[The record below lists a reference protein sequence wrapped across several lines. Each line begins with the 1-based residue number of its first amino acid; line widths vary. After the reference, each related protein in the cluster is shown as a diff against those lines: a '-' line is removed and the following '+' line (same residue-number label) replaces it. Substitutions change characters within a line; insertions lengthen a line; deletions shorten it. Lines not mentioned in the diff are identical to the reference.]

1 MSCNETSTRLH
12 LPRVVISSTC
22 GGGGKTLLSLGL
34 ARFLRNRG
42 WNVLP
47 FKKGPDYIDAAW
59 LTQAAGHP
67 ACNLDPFF
75 LSAEKLRLLFA
86 LRTGHGLPD
95 RETASAASGAHPAAD
110 LALLEG
116 NRGLFDGMDVQGSCS
131 TAELARTL
139 ACPVLLSLNCTKM
152 TRTAAAVV
160 AGLAHFEPGLH
171 LAGVILGQTASSRH
185 EDILRRAI
193 ETYTDIP
200 VLGAVVRVV
209 TFRDYQYDDGHNT
222 ADVHVPELGG
232 SDAAD
237 EVNDQVQAFTDQLIA
252 QFQADCEAT
261 GEGYQ
266 GLDITS
272 SVVTDSDT
280 WFTLRIDAT
289 KVKASG
295 YDLTRFYHIDK
306 ATGEIVTLSD
316 LFRPGADYVSALSAE
331 VLRQMEEQ
339 MAADASLSYLTDEFT
354 AIDPEQS
361 FYWNADGDLVL
372 VFDEYTVAAG
382 SLGMVEFTI
391 PGEVYA
397 ALLR

>member
-1 MSCNETSTRLH
+1 MEPFDKRLKERAKQEPFPLPETYAGKVRNTCAALKETTMKDTKQKRSCRA
-12 LPRVVISSTC
+12 
-22 GGGGKTLLSLGL
+22 LLGVAAAL
-34 ARFLRNRG
+34 AVFVAIP
-42 WNVLP
+42 NVSP
-47 FKKGPDYIDAAW
+47 
-59 LTQAAGHP
+59 
-67 ACNLDPFF
+67 
-75 LSAEKLRLLFA
+75 
-86 LRTGHGLPD
+86 
-95 RETASAASGAHPAAD
+95 SAAAA
-110 LALLEG
+110 
-116 NRGLFDGMDVQGSCS
+116 MS
-131 TAELARTL
+131 
-139 ACPVLLSLNCTKM
+139 
-152 TRTAAAVV
+152 
-160 AGLAHFEPGLH
+160 
-171 LAGVILGQTASSRH
+171 
-185 EDILRRAI
+185 
-193 ETYTDIP
+193 DIP

-222 ADVHVPELGG
+222 ADVHVSELGG

-295 YDLTRFYHIDK
+295 YDLTRFYHLDT
-306 ATGEIVTLSD
+306 APGEIVTLSD
-316 LFRPGADYVSALSAE
+316 LFRPGADYVSVLSAE

-382 SLGMVEFTI
+382 YMGMVEFTI
-391 PGEVYA
+391 PRDVYS
-397 ALLR
+397 ALLKECSSLPAEKQRAASAVRCFFRFTGTAPSARRWRRSGPGSGCCRA

>member
-1 MSCNETSTRLH
+1 MEPFDKRLKERAKQEPFPLPETYAGKVRNTCAALKETTMKDTKQKRSCRA
-12 LPRVVISSTC
+12 
-22 GGGGKTLLSLGL
+22 LLGVAAAL
-34 ARFLRNRG
+34 AVFVAIP
-42 WNVLP
+42 NVSP
-47 FKKGPDYIDAAW
+47 
-59 LTQAAGHP
+59 
-67 ACNLDPFF
+67 
-75 LSAEKLRLLFA
+75 
-86 LRTGHGLPD
+86 
-95 RETASAASGAHPAAD
+95 SAAAA
-110 LALLEG
+110 
-116 NRGLFDGMDVQGSCS
+116 MS
-131 TAELARTL
+131 
-139 ACPVLLSLNCTKM
+139 
-152 TRTAAAVV
+152 
-160 AGLAHFEPGLH
+160 
-171 LAGVILGQTASSRH
+171 
-185 EDILRRAI
+185 
-193 ETYTDIP
+193 DIP

-222 ADVHVPELGG
+222 ADVQVPELGG
-232 SDAAD
+232 SSAAD
-237 EVNDQVQAFTDQLIA
+237 AVNDQVQAFTDQLIA
-252 QFQADCEAT
+252 QFQADFEAT

-295 YDLTRFYHIDK
+295 YDFTRFYHIDK

-382 SLGMVEFTI
+382 YMGMVEFTI
-391 PGEVYA
+391 PRDVYS
-397 ALLR
+397 ALLK

>member
-1 MSCNETSTRLH
+1 MEPFDKRL
-12 LPRVVISSTC
+12 
-22 GGGGKTLLSLGL
+22 KEW
-34 ARFLRNRG
+34 ARQE
-42 WNVLP
+42 P
-47 FKKGPDYIDAAW
+47 
-59 LTQAAGHP
+59 
-67 ACNLDPFF
+67 
-75 LSAEKLRLLFA
+75 FA
-86 LRTGHGLPD
+86 LP
-95 RETASAASGAHPAAD
+95 
-110 LALLEG
+110 
-116 NRGLFDGMDVQGSCS
+116 
-131 TAELARTL
+131 
-139 ACPVLLSLNCTKM
+139 
-152 TRTAAAVV
+152 
-160 AGLAHFEPGLH
+160 
-171 LAGVILGQTASSRH
+171 
-185 EDILRRAI
+185 
-193 ETYTDIP
+193 ETYTAKVRETCAALREPDGKARGPKRANRWLAAAAAALALFVAVPNVSPAAAAAMGEIP

-266 GLDITS
+266 GLDVTS

-289 KVKASG
+289 KTQASG
-295 YDLTRFYHIDK
+295 YNFTRFYHIDK
-306 ATGEIVTLSD
+306 ATGETVTLSD
-316 LFRPGADYVSALSAE
+316 LFRPDADYVSVLSAE

-372 VFDEYTVAAG
+372 VFDEYTMAAG
-382 SLGMVEFTI
+382 YMGMVEFTM
-391 PGEVYA
+391 PRDVYS
-397 ALLR
+397 ALLN

>member
-1 MSCNETSTRLH
+1 MKQPSPSPAPSGTPDAAALSVPTPRLC
-12 LPRVVISSTC
+12 ISAVS
-22 GGGGKTLLSLGL
+22 GGGGKTILSLGL
-34 ARFLRNRG
+34 ARCWRKAGLR
-42 WNVLP
+42 VQP

-59 LTQAAGHP
+59 LTQATGHP

-139 ACPVLLSLNCTKM
+139 TCPVLLSLNCTKM

-200 VLGAVVRVV
+200 VLGCLPRQ
-209 TFRDYQYDDGHNT
+209 RRNPL
-222 ADVHVPELGG
+222 PERHMGLATLGG
-232 SDAAD
+232 DAFSQETENLLD
-237 EVNDQVQAFTDQLIA
+237 ELARLVR
-252 QFQADCEAT
+252 EH
-261 GEGYQ
+261 
-266 GLDITS
+266 LDKIH
-272 SVVTDSDT
+272 
-280 WFTLRIDAT
+280 R
-289 KVKASG
+289 
-295 YDLTRFYHIDK
+295 
-306 ATGEIVTLSD
+306 
-316 LFRPGADYVSALSAE
+316 
-331 VLRQMEEQ
+331 
-339 MAADASLSYLTDEFT
+339 
-354 AIDPEQS
+354 
-361 FYWNADGDLVL
+361 
-372 VFDEYTVAAG
+372 
-382 SLGMVEFTI
+382 
-391 PGEVYA
+391 
-397 ALLR
+397 

>member
-1 MSCNETSTRLH
+1 M
-12 LPRVVISSTC
+12 
-22 GGGGKTLLSLGL
+22 
-34 ARFLRNRG
+34 
-42 WNVLP
+42 
-47 FKKGPDYIDAAW
+47 
-59 LTQAAGHP
+59 
-67 ACNLDPFF
+67 DPF
-75 LSAEKLRLLFA
+75 
-86 LRTGHGLPD
+86 D
-95 RETASAASGAHPAAD
+95 RELRERAKREPFPIPGDYARRVADTCAALPEDAPAGGRRFPRSVTRALAGIAAALAVCIAVPNVSPAA
-110 LALLEG
+110 
-116 NRGLFDGMDVQGSCS
+116 
-131 TAELARTL
+131 
-139 ACPVLLSLNCTKM
+139 
-152 TRTAAAVV
+152 AAA
-160 AGLAHFEPGLH
+160 LA
-171 LAGVILGQTASSRH
+171 
-185 EDILRRAI
+185 
-193 ETYTDIP
+193 DIP

-289 KVKASG
+289 RTQAG
-295 YDLTRFYHIDK
+295 GHETTRFYHIDK
-306 ATGEIVTLSD
+306 AAGAAVTLKD
-316 LFRPGADYVSALSAE
+316 LFREDADYVSALSAE

-382 SLGMVEFTI
+382 YMGMVEFTI
-391 PGEVYA
+391 PRDVYS
-397 ALLR
+397 ALLK

>member
-1 MSCNETSTRLH
+1 MEPFDKRL
-12 LPRVVISSTC
+12 
-22 GGGGKTLLSLGL
+22 KEW
-34 ARFLRNRG
+34 ARQE
-42 WNVLP
+42 P
-47 FKKGPDYIDAAW
+47 
-59 LTQAAGHP
+59 
-67 ACNLDPFF
+67 
-75 LSAEKLRLLFA
+75 FA
-86 LRTGHGLPD
+86 LP
-95 RETASAASGAHPAAD
+95 
-110 LALLEG
+110 
-116 NRGLFDGMDVQGSCS
+116 
-131 TAELARTL
+131 
-139 ACPVLLSLNCTKM
+139 
-152 TRTAAAVV
+152 
-160 AGLAHFEPGLH
+160 
-171 LAGVILGQTASSRH
+171 
-185 EDILRRAI
+185 
-193 ETYTDIP
+193 ETYTAKVRETCAALREPDGKARGPKRANRWLAAAAAALALFVAVPNVSPAAAAAMSDIP

-232 SDAAD
+232 SGAAD

-266 GLDITS
+266 GLDVTS

-289 KVKASG
+289 KTQASG
-295 YDLTRFYHIDK
+295 YNFTRFYHIDK
-306 ATGEIVTLSD
+306 ATGETVTLSD
-316 LFRPGADYVSALSAE
+316 LFQPDADYVSVLSAE

-382 SLGMVEFTI
+382 YMGMVEFTI
-391 PGEVYA
+391 PRDVYS
-397 ALLR
+397 ALLK